1 MYGRAGWGTR
11 VNSSKSKWPHGRRS
25 QEVPMP
31 PALAAFFFSFDFDFI
46 FIFIL
51 SSSLSFVVPFALS
64 LSFNY
69 GMHTTAIS
77 IRFCFVLH
85 RTHKHTH
92 TTVISALFSSPLL
105 IYITNCARIKLHAT
119 RCDASQRIAFCVY
132 RSFFAFV
139 FTVWIGNEIG
149 LKQQQSESKTKLV
162 FICIHTFRTYIYNTI
177 QERISCACVCV
188 QITTAVCCLF
198 WSFVFILRLAS

>member
-1 MYGRAGWGTR
+1 MYERGAEWGTR

-92 TTVISALFSSPLL
+92 TRNLSSLLFSS
-105 IYITNCARIKLHAT
+105 AHLHY
-119 RCDASQRIAFCVY
+119 Q
-132 RSFFAFV
+132 
-139 FTVWIGNEIG
+139 
-149 LKQQQSESKTKLV
+149 L
-162 FICIHTFRTYIYNTI
+162 RTYKITRDTLWRVATHRILCLSLFLCLRFYSLNRQRNWPKTATKRKQNKICFYLHTYISYIHIQYNTRAYI
-177 QERISCACVCV
+177 VCVCV
-188 QITTAVCCLF
+188 C
-198 WSFVFILRLAS
+198 R